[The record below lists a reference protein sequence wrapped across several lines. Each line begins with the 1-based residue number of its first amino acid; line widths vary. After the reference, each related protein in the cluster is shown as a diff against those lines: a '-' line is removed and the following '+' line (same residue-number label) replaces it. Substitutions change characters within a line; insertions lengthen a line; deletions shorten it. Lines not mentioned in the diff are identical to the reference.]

1 MALGIS
7 ADVELRE
14 RSLLIILAGVQFTHL
29 MDFMVLMPLGP
40 QFMRIWEISASQFAL
55 LVSAYT
61 LSGAIASVLCALYID
76 RFDRKLALLYLY
88 GGFVVSTFLCA
99 AAADFGWLLAAR
111 TVSGAFGG
119 VAGAAVY
126 SIIGDV
132 IPEPRRG
139 TAMGIVMTAFPV
151 SAVAG
156 VPFGL
161 ALANWFD
168 WRAPFVFIGIIS
180 TIILIGAAWMLPRM
194 SAHVEQAKSRKPFRQ
209 AREVFS
215 NSNHLR
221 ALTLTAVMIFGG
233 FSVIPFISPYMV
245 ANVGLTEAD
254 LPYLYFFGGLATVF
268 TARLWGRM
276 SDRHGKFAMFTVISS
291 VSIIPLLLATNLPPA
306 PVWVA
311 VLVMVMFM
319 VFVSGRFVPAMAIV
333 TSAAQ
338 PAVRGSF
345 LSFNAAIQQVGSS
358 AASLSAG
365 LIIGRTAS
373 GTLTGF
379 WISGLIAVTCTFAA
393 IWLARKIRTV
403 S

>member
-1 MALGIS
+1 LNVS

-40 QFMRIWEISASQFAL
+40 QFMRIWDITASEFAV

-76 RFDRKLALLYLY
+76 RFDRKRALILLY

-99 AAADFGWLLAAR
+99 AATDFGWLLAAR

-132 IPEPRRG
+132 IPEHRRG

-156 VPFGL
+156 VPLGL

-168 WRAPFVFIGIIS
+168 WRAPFVFIGVIS
-180 TIILIGAAWMLPRM
+180 TLILIGAAWMLPRM
-194 SAHVEQAKSRKPFRQ
+194 NAHVGQQKSRKPLQQ
-209 AREVFS
+209 ASAVFS
-215 NSNHLR
+215 NRNHLR
-221 ALTLTAVMIFGG
+221 AMTLTAVMIFGG
-233 FSVIPFISPYMV
+233 FSVIPFTSPYMV
-245 ANVGLTEAD
+245 ANVGLSEAD
-254 LPYLYFFGGLATVF
+254 LPWMYFFSGLATVY

-276 SDRHGKFAMFTVISS
+276 SDRHGKFRMFTIISS
-291 VSIIPLLLATNLPPA
+291 ISIIPLLLVTNLPPA

-311 VLVMVMFM
+311 VLVMMMFM
-319 VFVSGRFVPAMAIV
+319 IFVSGRFIPAMAIV
-333 TSAAQ
+333 TAAAQ
-338 PAVRGSF
+338 PPLRGSF
-345 LSFNAAIQQVGSS
+345 LSFNAAIQQLGSS

-379 WISGLIAVTCTFAA
+379 WISGLIAVACTFVA
-393 IWLARKIRTV
+393 IWLARRITTV

>member
-1 MALGIS
+1 MA
-7 ADVELRE
+7 ADAALRE
-14 RSLLIILAGVQFTHL
+14 RSMLIILAGVQFTHL

-40 QFMRIWEISASQFAL
+40 QFMRIWEISAGKFAI

-61 LSGAIASVLCALYID
+61 LSAAIASVLCALYID
-76 RFDRKLALLYLY
+76 RFDRKRALIFLY
-88 GGFVVSTFLCA
+88 GGFVASTLLCA
-99 AAADFGWLLAAR
+99 AAVDYGWLLAAR

-119 VAGAAVY
+119 VAGATVY

-132 IPEPRRG
+132 IPEQRRG
-139 TAMGIVMTAFPV
+139 TAMGIVMTAFPI

-156 VPFGL
+156 VPLGL
-161 ALANWFD
+161 TLANVFD
-168 WRAPFVFIGIIS
+168 WRAPFVFMAVIS
-180 TIILIGAAWMLPRM
+180 TGVLIGAVWILPNL
-194 SAHVEQAKSRKPFRQ
+194 SAHVAQAKSRNALRQ
-209 AREVFS
+209 AIAVFA
-215 NSNHLR
+215 NNNHLR
-221 ALTLTAVMIFGG
+221 ALALTAVMIFGG

-245 ANVGLTEAD
+245 ANVGLGETD
-254 LPYLYFFGGLATVF
+254 LPWLYFFGGLATVF

-276 SDRHGKFAMFTVISS
+276 SDRHGKLRMFTIISCVS
-291 VSIIPLLLATNLPPA
+291 VIPLLLATNLPPA

-319 VFVSGRFVPAMAIV
+319 IFVSGRFIPAMAIV
-333 TSAAQ
+333 TGAAQ
-338 PAVRGSF
+338 PPLRGSF
-345 LSFNAAIQQVGSS
+345 LSFNSAIQQLGSS

-379 WISGLIAVTCTFAA
+379 WISGLIAVTCTFVA
-393 IWLARKIRTV
+393 IWLARKIVTV

>member
-1 MALGIS
+1 MS
-7 ADVELRE
+7 TDVELRE
-14 RSLLIILAGVQFTHL
+14 RSLLIILAGVQLTHL

-40 QFMRIWEISASQFAL
+40 QFMRIWDISASEFAL

-61 LSGAIASVLCALYID
+61 LSGAIASILCALYVD
-76 RFDRKLALLYLY
+76 RFDRKRALLFLY

-99 AAADFGWLLAAR
+99 VAADFGWLLAAR

-119 VAGAAVY
+119 VAGAMVY

-156 VPFGL
+156 VPLGL

-168 WRAPFVFIGIIS
+168 WRAPFVFIGVIS
-180 TIILIGAAWMLPRM
+180 TLILIGATWMLPKM
-194 SAHVEQAKSRKPFRQ
+194 HTHVRQAKSRKPLQQ
-209 AREVFS
+209 ASAVFS
-215 NSNHLR
+215 NSNQLR
-221 ALTLTAVMIFGG
+221 AMALSAVIIFGG
-233 FSVIPFISPYMV
+233 FSVIPFTSPYMV
-245 ANVGLTEAD
+245 ANVGLAESD
-254 LPYLYFFGGLATVF
+254 LPWLYFFSGLATVF

-276 SDRHGKFAMFTVISS
+276 SDRHGKLKMFTIISS
-291 VSIIPLLLATNLPPA
+291 VSIIPLLLITNLPPA

-311 VLVMVMFM
+311 ILVMTMFM
-319 VFVSGRFVPAMAIV
+319 IFVSGRFIPAMAIV
-333 TSAAQ
+333 TAAAQ
-338 PAVRGSF
+338 PPLRGSF
-345 LSFNAAIQQVGSS
+345 LSFNAAIQQLGSS

-379 WISGLIAVTCTFAA
+379 WISGLIAVACTFIA
-393 IWLARKIRTV
+393 IWLARRITTV

>member
-1 MALGIS
+1 LNVS

-40 QFMRIWEISASQFAL
+40 QFMRIWDITAVEFAV

-76 RFDRKLALLYLY
+76 RFDRKRALILLY
-88 GGFVVSTFLCA
+88 GGFVVSNFLCA

-111 TVSGAFGG
+111 AVSGAFGG

-132 IPEPRRG
+132 IPERRRG

-156 VPFGL
+156 VPLGL

-168 WRAPFVFIGIIS
+168 WRAPFVFIGVIS
-180 TIILIGAAWMLPRM
+180 TLILIGAVWMLPRM
-194 SAHVEQAKSRKPFRQ
+194 NAHVEQAKSRKPLQQ
-209 AREVFS
+209 ASAVFA

-221 ALTLTAVMIFGG
+221 AMTLSAVMIFGG
-233 FSVIPFISPYMV
+233 FSVIPFTSPYMV
-245 ANVGLTEAD
+245 ANVGLGESD
-254 LPYLYFFGGLATVF
+254 LPWLYFFSGLATVF

-276 SDRHGKFAMFTVISS
+276 SDRHGKFRMFTIISS
-291 VSIIPLLLATNLPPA
+291 VSIIPLLLVTNLPPS

-311 VLVMVMFM
+311 VLVMTMFM
-319 VFVSGRFVPAMAIV
+319 IFVSGRFIPAMAIV
-333 TSAAQ
+333 TAAAQ
-338 PAVRGSF
+338 PSLRGSF
-345 LSFNAAIQQVGSS
+345 LSFNAAIQQLGSS

-365 LIIGRTAS
+365 LIIGQTAS
-373 GTLTGF
+373 GMLTGF
-379 WISGLIAVTCTFAA
+379 WISGLIAVACTFVA
-393 IWLARKIRTV
+393 IWLARKITTV